1 MNFSN
6 YEPVTFS
13 ELNGVR
19 YLHLGTQW
27 VQGAMR
33 LNKPYLIELEYAQQM
48 MAWLLF
54 LDAEMSTKTLQL
66 GLGTGALTQ
75 FTHRL
80 NSGITVE
87 AVELNPAVIVAAQTM
102 FGLETQSPRMN
113 VIHANALDYVLSQN
127 HHGLFDSLQV
137 DIFNGEA
144 SGPALDSKEFYQGC
158 FDTLKFPGVMTV
170 NLFSRHPSFK
180 KNINH
185 ICDVFDNRVLLFQE
199 VHDCNVVAIAFK
211 GPDLKVS
218 WKKLAQRAQFVQS
231 KYQLPTK
238 KWAKHLQK
246 SNVQS
251 KDYLLI

>member
-1 MNFSN
+1 MNASN

-13 ELNGVR
+13 EFNGVR

-33 LNKPYLIELEYAQQM
+33 LKKPYAIELEYAQQM

-54 LDAEMSTKTLQL
+54 LDPCNEVNSLQL

-75 FTHRL
+75 FTNRL
-80 NSGITVE
+80 NSTIKTV
-87 AVELNPAVIVAAQTM
+87 AVELNPAVIIAAQTM
-102 FGLETQSPRMN
+102 FDLETHSTRMN
-113 VIHANALDYVLSQN
+113 VIQANALDYVLNPSN
-127 HHGLFDSLQV
+127 HKLFDNLQV

-144 SGPALDSKEFYQGC
+144 SGPALNSKEFYQGC
-158 FDTLKFPGVMTV
+158 FNVLKSPGVMTV

-180 KNINH
+180 TNMNN
-185 ICDVFDNRVLLFQE
+185 ICDVFNNRVMLFQE

-218 WKKLAQRAQFVQS
+218 WKDLAKRAKWVD
-231 KYQLPTK
+231 KYLHLPTK

-246 SNVQS
+246 NNVQP
-251 KDYLLI
+251 KDYLFI

>member
-33 LNKPYLIELEYAQQM
+33 LKKPYSIELEYAQQM
-48 MAWLLF
+48 MSWMLF
-54 LDAEMSTKTLQL
+54 LDPEVNTKTLQL

-80 NSGITVE
+80 NSTIIAE

-113 VIHANALDYVLSQN
+113 VVHANALDYVLSNN
-127 HHGLFDSLQV
+127 HHGIFDSLQV

-144 SGPALDSKEFYQGC
+144 SGPALNSLEFYQGC

-180 KNINH
+180 TNINN
-185 ICDVFDNRVLLFQE
+185 ICDVFGNRVLLFQE
-199 VHDCNVVAIAFK
+199 VHDCNVVVIAFK
-211 GPDLKVS
+211 GPTLKVS
-218 WKKLAQRAQFVQS
+218 WKNLAKRAQFLQ
-231 KYQLPTK
+231 KEYGLPTK

-246 SNVQS
+246 NNVQP
-251 KDYLLI
+251 KDNLTI